1 MRSATPVN
9 PRYVE
14 DVTAVV
20 GTTPAMRFYGFE
32 LVRVGPGIVELA
44 LDFRE
49 PLTAVPGTFQGTIQG
64 AIADFAG
71 TLAALTLCEQGSK
84 VATIDYTLKFM
95 EPAKGARLFGRG
107 RVLRPGKSLT
117 FCAADV
123 FVERDG
129 QERHCAACLLTTR
142 NFAP

>member
-1 MRSATPVN
+1 MRAPVN

-14 DVTAVV
+14 DVAAVV
-20 GTTPAMRFYGFE
+20 EATPVMRFYGFE
-32 LVRVGPGIVELA
+32 LVRVEPGIVELA

-49 PLTAVPGTFQGTIQG
+49 SLVAVPGTFQGTIQG

-71 TLAALTLCEQGSK
+71 TLAALTLTERGSK
-84 VATIDYTLKFM
+84 VVTIDYTIKFM

-107 RVLRPGKSLT
+107 RVLRPGASLT

-129 QERHCAACLLTTR
+129 QERHCASCLLTTKS
-142 NFAP
+142 FAP